1 MNALIE
7 FFRANGTKVIGY
19 ITTAAA
25 FFAFADPTLIN
36 DLLGGKWQRWAL
48 LVSGLLT
55 ALRGH
60 TNTAAIKDDIRV
72 EEKAKEI
79 VKVDKAI
86 DAINASQ
93 LPNGESP

>member
-1 MNALIE
+1 M
-7 FFRANGTKVIGY
+7 
-19 ITTAAA
+19 
-25 FFAFADPTLIN
+25 ADPVLID

-48 LVSGLLT
+48 LISGMLT

-79 VKVDKAI
+79 VKIEKAVLEI
-86 DAINASQ
+86 Q
-93 LPNGESP
+93 PKRESP

>member
-1 MNALIE
+1 MNVLIE

-19 ITTAAA
+19 LTVAAGFIA
-25 FFAFADPTLIN
+25 MADPVLID

-48 LVSGLLT
+48 LISGMLT

-79 VKVDKAI
+79 VKIEKAVLEI
-86 DAINASQ
+86 Q
-93 LPNGESP
+93 PKRESP